1 MALARYFLRGG
12 FLFLTGVFFA
22 FVLNLLQVQRQFTS
36 IPQEVFTNMFSSTWW
51 LPPTC
56 GTAAAII
63 GLLYPCLDNKL
74 GEPHT
79 HRREWSSVMRCV
91 AVFVGINHASA
102 KIDFANNMQLSLT
115 LAAMSIGLWWL
126 FDRSRSGFGLGVGIA
141 VLATFVTQLLVYN
154 GVYKYTEPDFLFVRS
169 WLPCVFFS
177 GGVTM
182 GNIGRQLAMYDHYE
196 EPKEKVEWRI
206 WSIVMF
212 TQFFRSDWISRLYLW
227 KQGT

>member
-1 MALARYFLRGG
+1 MAVVRYMLRGCV
-12 FLFLTGVFFA
+12 LFFTGVFFTL
-22 FVLNLLQVQRQFTS
+22 VLNLLQVQRQLSF
-36 IPQEVFTNMFSSTWW
+36 PQEVITNLFSSTWW
-51 LPPTC
+51 VPPTC

-102 KIDFANNMQLSLT
+102 KIDFANNMQLSMT

-141 VLATFVTQLLVYN
+141 VLATFIAQLLVYN
-154 GVYKYTEPDFLFVRS
+154 GVYSMTAKKTQNRKMSECRGDHRQPDKNWTGERKKK
-169 WLPCVFFS
+169 
-177 GGVTM
+177 
-182 GNIGRQLAMYDHYE
+182 E
-196 EPKEKVEWRI
+196 EKEKE
-206 WSIVMF
+206 
-212 TQFFRSDWISRLYLW
+212 
-227 KQGT
+227 

>member
-1 MALARYFLRGG
+1 MALVRYMLRGCV
-12 FLFLTGVFFA
+12 LFLTGVFFTL
-22 FVLNLLQVQRQFTS
+22 VLNLLQVQRQLSF
-36 IPQEVFTNMFSSTWW
+36 PQEVITNLFSSTWW
-51 LPPTC
+51 VPPTC

-102 KIDFANNMQLSLT
+102 KIDFANNMQLSMT

-141 VLATFVTQLLVYN
+141 VLATFIAQLLVYN
-154 GVYKYTEPDFLFVRS
+154 GVYRYTEPDFLFVRS

-182 GNIGRQLAMYDHYE
+182 GNIGRQLAMYDRKE
-196 EPKEKVEWRI
+196 E
-206 WSIVMF
+206 
-212 TQFFRSDWISRLYLW
+212 T
-227 KQGT
+227 KQKDE

>member
-1 MALARYFLRGG
+1 MAVVRYMLRGCV
-12 FLFLTGVFFA
+12 LFVTGVFFTL
-22 FVLNLLQVQRQFTS
+22 VLNLLQVQRQLSF
-36 IPQEVFTNMFSSTWW
+36 PQEVITNLFSSTWW
-51 LPPTC
+51 VPPTC

-102 KIDFANNMQLSLT
+102 KIDFANNMQLSMT

-141 VLATFVTQLLVYN
+141 VLATFIAQLLVYN
-154 GVYKYTEPDFLFVRS
+154 GVYRYTEPDFLFVRS

-182 GNIGRQLAMYDHYE
+182 GNIGRQLAMYDRKE
-196 EPKEKVEWRI
+196 E
-206 WSIVMF
+206 
-212 TQFFRSDWISRLYLW
+212 T
-227 KQGT
+227 KQKDE

>member
-1 MALARYFLRGG
+1 MPFEERYSVAAMAIARYFLRGS

-36 IPQEVFTNMFSSTWW
+36 LPQEVFTNMFSSTWW

-196 EPKEKVEWRI
+196 EQKEKAE
-206 WSIVMF
+206 
-212 TQFFRSDWISRLYLW
+212 
-227 KQGT
+227 